1 MNESEERIK
10 EKLELDKK
18 RKKPTD
24 LQVEGREMYL
34 F

>member
-1 MNESEERIK
+1 MNESEE